1 MPTPHLSINQRASD
15 VPPAALVRAM
25 KLLKDVSELL
35 AALSPDEIEKAA
47 ARAHLDRRGNACA
60 AYWRL
65 FEARH
70 RALVTSF
77 ATQRSAVAQL
87 VRDHIE
93 KGET

>member
-1 MPTPHLSINQRASD
+1 
-15 VPPAALVRAM
+15 M

-35 AALSPDEIEKAA
+35 DTLSPDEIEKTA
-47 ARAHLDRRGNACA
+47 ARTHLDRRGDAHA

-70 RALVTSF
+70 RALVASF
-77 ATQRSAVAQL
+77 ASQRSAVAQL